1 MDAKTNQSLRPC
13 GNGQV
18 QDTKFTI
25 QLLKVYN
32 ALKVKPMTMKEV
44 DIHTG
49 IMRENICRHI
59 DILLQQGRIAVIR
72 KRRCAVTGYP
82 YVNEYTGDPDLFPQ
96 SRQLKL
102 F

>member
-1 MDAKTNQSLRPC
+1 MKNHKNTPNLR
-13 GNGQV
+13 QV

-25 QLLKVYN
+25 QLLKIYN
-32 ALKVKPMTMKEV
+32 ALKVKPMTMKEL
-44 DIHTG
+44 DIYTG
-49 IMRENICRHI
+49 IMRENVCRHI

-72 KRRCAVTGYP
+72 KRRCTVTGYP

>member
-1 MDAKTNQSLRPC
+1 MKNHKNTPNLR
-13 GNGQV
+13 QV

-25 QLLKVYN
+25 QLLKIYN
-32 ALKVKPMTMKEV
+32 ALKVKPMTMKEL
-44 DIHTG
+44 DIYTG
-49 IMRENICRHI
+49 IMRENVCRHI

-72 KRRCAVTGYP
+72 KRRCTVTGYL